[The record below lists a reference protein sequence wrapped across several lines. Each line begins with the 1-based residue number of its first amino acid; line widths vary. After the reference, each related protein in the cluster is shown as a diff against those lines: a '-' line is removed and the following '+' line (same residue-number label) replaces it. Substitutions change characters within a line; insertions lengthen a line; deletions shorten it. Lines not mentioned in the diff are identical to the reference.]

1 MFCRDQG
8 SAGAEIVRKRP
19 PSVKILYAAATRFR
33 YSRGMDFVYALEMLG
48 TAAFA
53 VSGALAASRQR
64 MDIFGFC
71 VLALMPAVGGGTIRD
86 IIIDRVPVFWVSDNR
101 YVAIAI
107 IAALVVFFAPHPKPG
122 GRKQLLI
129 WADAL
134 GLALFA
140 ALGTEISLQ
149 HDTGP
154 LVAVMLGV
162 TTAVTGGMIRDVICN
177 EVPLILSREIY
188 ATAAFAASLVYVLV
202 DRIGMGDN
210 LSLTAGVI
218 AGLAVRGLA
227 ITYNWSLPSF
237 GANRR

>member
-1 MFCRDQG
+1 M
-8 SAGAEIVRKRP
+8 S
-19 PSVKILYAAATRFR
+19 
-33 YSRGMDFVYALEMLG
+33 FVYSLEMLG

-53 VSGALAASRQR
+53 VSGAMAASRKR

-101 YVAIAI
+101 YVAVAI
-107 IAALVVFFAPHPKPG
+107 IAALVVFFAPYRGPG
-122 GRKQLLI
+122 SRQKVLI

-140 ALGTEISLQ
+140 ALGTEICLQ

-154 LVAVMLGV
+154 LVAIMLGV

-177 EVPLILSREIY
+177 EIPLILSREIY
-188 ATAAFAASLVYVLV
+188 ATAAFVASLSYVV
-202 DRIGMGDN
+202 ADRMALGDN
-210 LSLTAGVI
+210 TSLTIGVI
-218 AGLAVRGLA
+218 TGLAVRGLA
-227 ITYNWSLPSF
+227 IVYNWSLPSF
-237 GANRR
+237 GANKL

>member
-1 MFCRDQG
+1 M
-8 SAGAEIVRKRP
+8 S
-19 PSVKILYAAATRFR
+19 
-33 YSRGMDFVYALEMLG
+33 FVYALEMLG

-53 VSGALAASRQR
+53 VSGALAASRKR

-101 YVAIAI
+101 YVAVAV
-107 IAALVVFFAPHPKPG
+107 IAALVVFFAPHQRPG
-122 GRKQLLI
+122 IRREILV

-140 ALGTEISLQ
+140 ALGTEICLQ

-177 EVPLILSREIY
+177 EIPLILSREIY
-188 ATAAFAASLVYVLV
+188 ATAAFAASLAYVLA
-202 DRIGMGDN
+202 DRMALGDN
-210 LSLTAGVI
+210 VALTVGVI
-218 AGLAVRGLA
+218 TGLAIRGLA
-227 ITYNWSLPSF
+227 ILYNWSLPSF
-237 GANRR
+237 GSSR

>member
-1 MFCRDQG
+1 M
-8 SAGAEIVRKRP
+8 S
-19 PSVKILYAAATRFR
+19 
-33 YSRGMDFVYALEMLG
+33 FVYTLEMLG
-48 TAAFA
+48 AAAFA
-53 VSGALAASRQR
+53 VSGALAASRKR

-101 YVAIAI
+101 YVLVAI
-107 IAALVVFFAPHPKPG
+107 IAALVVIFAPHRRPG
-122 GRKQLLI
+122 IRREILV

-162 TTAVTGGMIRDVICN
+162 TTAVTGGMIRDMICN
-177 EVPLILSREIY
+177 EIPLILSREIY
-188 ATAAFAASLVYVLV
+188 ATAAFAASLAFVAADSLALS
-202 DRIGMGDN
+202 DN
-210 LSLTAGVI
+210 ASLTI
-218 AGLAVRGLA
+218 AVVTGLLIRGLA
-227 ITYNWSLPSF
+227 IAYNWSLPSF
-237 GANRR
+237 GATRD

>member
-1 MFCRDQG
+1 M
-8 SAGAEIVRKRP
+8 S
-19 PSVKILYAAATRFR
+19 
-33 YSRGMDFVYALEMLG
+33 FVYTLEMLG

-53 VSGALAASRQR
+53 VSGALAASRKR

-101 YVAIAI
+101 YVAVAI
-107 IAALVVFFAPHPKPG
+107 IAALVVFFAPHRKPG
-122 GRKQLLI
+122 GRRQLLI

-140 ALGTEISLQ
+140 ALGTEICLQ

-177 EVPLILSREIY
+177 EIPLILSREIY
-188 ATAAFAASLVYVLV
+188 ATAAFAASLAYVLT
-202 DRIGMGDN
+202 DKLASGDN
-210 LSLTAGVI
+210 VPLAVGVVT
-218 AGLAVRGLA
+218 GLAVRGLS
-227 ITYNWSLPSF
+227 IRYNWSLPSF
-237 GANRR
+237 GANR

>member
-1 MFCRDQG
+1 
-8 SAGAEIVRKRP
+8 
-19 PSVKILYAAATRFR
+19 
-33 YSRGMDFVYALEMLG
+33 MDFVYTLEMLG

-53 VSGALAASRQR
+53 VSGALAASRKG

-101 YVAIAI
+101 YVAVAI
-107 IAALVVFFAPHPKPG
+107 IAALVIFFAPHNKPG
-122 GRKQLLI
+122 GRRKLLV

-140 ALGTEISLQ
+140 ALGTEVCLQ

-177 EVPLILSREIY
+177 EIPLILSREIY
-188 ATAAFAASLVYVLV
+188 ATAAFAASLAYVLA
-202 DRIGMGDN
+202 DRLALGDGVALGIGVV
-210 LSLTAGVI
+210 T
-218 AGLAVRGLA
+218 GLAVRGLA
-227 ITYNWSLPSF
+227 IVFNWSLPSF
-237 GANRR
+237 GSER